1 MQQLRTQGAIDLE
14 DHARPNKPQKS
25 RFNLSRTINLT
36 AEPGMII
43 PVDVFPVLPGDD
55 LDIDTEMIMDTLP
68 LAAPSL
74 TRYKVTV
81 HWYYMKARDTWKGF
95 KTFWTRG
102 RTGKITDKVV
112 PTIDADLII
121 KKLDDWNEKGE
132 CSIYP
137 RGYHSLKA
145 FLTGY
150 PDNRSGCP
158 TRESTKDN
166 MILRQYL
173 PYTLIPEEIG
183 DYRTAYLNAS
193 ETGHKH
199 LSSGTDEAKINAMP
213 FVMYQSIVKNNYV
226 NENLLQDNT
235 ALFPEEGDDDWI
247 LPYNAGTVNFIG
259 RGETNNNGWNNG
271 VPSDPDEWKFDHTGV
286 FHNDDTRV
294 RLDLLRYAMF
304 DDDYFTSGLPWLQ
317 RGEAKTLDVDV
328 SGIDIA
334 IKESATG
341 IARGSVTSNYNGGT
355 EQFTL
360 KATTGEVKYNQGE
373 HADQVVTGLLSTQ
386 LGLATVVNQI
396 EARGA
401 GQTTLT
407 TNALREM
414 IALQVWMERN
424 ARVNGS
430 YNMMTYQ
437 HWLVNPNSEEH
448 KPIYF
453 GGSVDYVTFTNVIQ
467 NSESTENAPLG
478 TTAGFGTAGGSS
490 KVGHI
495 RCNDYG
501 YVMGIM
507 IIRQN
512 TQYTQGFEH
521 FWKHEQVFEQMVQPE
536 FQGLSPE
543 PIYNDEIYIS
553 GDENE
558 DNGLFC
564 YQERYQ
570 YLKQRINANR
580 GLFTAAPAKDRLFSA
595 YTQARW
601 FETKPTFSYQFLVMS
616 PDNIRRDMLAYPN
629 YPMFR
634 IQFATKAYVTR
645 ELAYASEPNTFGF

>member
-1 MQQLRTQGAIDLE
+1 MQQINTQGAINLQ

-25 RFNLSRTINLT
+25 RFNISRTTNLT

-43 PVDVFPVLPGDD
+43 PVDLFPVLPGDD
-55 LDIDTEMIMDTLP
+55 LDIETEMMMDTLP

-102 RTGKITDKVV
+102 RTGKVTDKVV
-112 PTIDADLII
+112 PTIEDLQSS
-121 KKLDDWNEKGE
+121 KKGIQIEGYDNHTFD
-132 CSIYP
+132 IYP
-137 RGYHSLKA
+137 RGYHSLISYM
-145 FLTGY
+145 TGQ
-150 PDNRSGCP
+150 PGGRNGVP
-158 TRESTKDN
+158 TEDSTAEQ
-166 MILRQYL
+166 MIFKNFL
-173 PYTLIPEEIG
+173 PYTQIPVET
-183 DYRTAYLNAS
+183 DNYRQKYMEQSKTPQPFINGL
-193 ETGHKH
+193 
-199 LSSGTDEAKINAMP
+199 NAMP
-213 FVMYQSIVKNNYV
+213 FVMYQSIVKNNYI
-226 NENLLQDNT
+226 NENLLQENQ

-247 LPYNAGTVNFIG
+247 LPYNATTVNFIG
-259 RGETNNNGWNNG
+259 RGEANNDGWNRGQPNN
-271 VPSDPDEWKFDHTGV
+271 PDDWKFDWTGV
-286 FHNDDTRV
+286 YHNDDTRV

-317 RGEAKTLDVDV
+317 RGQAKTLDVDV
-328 SGIDIA
+328 SGIDITTNLQEPYEIDYAVTGREEGESIGIRAANGKIQSA
-334 IKESATG
+334 ITQTDYTG
-341 IARGSVTSNYNGGT
+341 KILLNGKSIAD
-355 EQFTL
+355 TL
-360 KATTGEVKYNQGE
+360 KAEGQ
-373 HADQVVTGLLSTQ
+373 
-386 LGLATVVNQI
+386 
-396 EARGA
+396 
-401 GQTTLT
+401 GQTTIT

-437 HWLVNPNSEEH
+437 HWLVNPESEEH

-453 GGSVDYVTFTNVIQ
+453 GGSVDYVQFTNVIQ

-495 RCNDYG
+495 YCKDYG
-501 YVMGIM
+501 YVMGIL

-512 TQYTQGFEH
+512 TQYIQGLEH

-543 PIYNDEIYIS
+543 PIYNDEIYIT
-553 GDENE
+553 DNENE
-558 DNGLFC
+558 NKGLFC

-570 YLKQRINANR
+570 YLKQRTNVNR
-580 GLFTAAPAKDRLFSA
+580 GMFTAAPTKDRLFSA

-601 FETKPTFSYQFLVMS
+601 FESKPTFSYQFLVMS
-616 PDNIRRDMLAYPN
+616 PDNVRRDMLAYPN

>member
-1 MQQLRTQGAIDLE
+1 MQQIRTQGAIDLE

-43 PVDVFPVLPGDD
+43 PIDVFPVLPGDD

-112 PTIDADLII
+112 PTINAKLRIRAEWTQKI
-121 KKLDDWNEKGE
+121 KNTDQICDCYAL
-132 CSIYP
+132 
-137 RGYHSLKA
+137 GYHSLTSY
-145 FLTGY
+145 LTGY
-150 PDNRSGCP
+150 PNDISGDP
-158 TRESTKDN
+158 RGTGTEIILNQTK
-166 MILRQYL
+166 
-173 PYTLIPEEIG
+173 PYTIVPKLEQTLRNEVINLEKTE
-183 DYRTAYLNAS
+183 
-193 ETGHKH
+193 HKNISQNP
-199 LSSGTDEAKINAMP
+199 LINAMP
-213 FVMYQSIVKNNYV
+213 YVMYQSIVKNNYV

-247 LPYNAGTVNFIG
+247 LPYNATTVNFIG
-259 RGETNNNGWNNG
+259 RGETNNDEWNDALPQN
-271 VPSDPDEWKFDHTGV
+271 PSDWTYDYTGIY
-286 FHNDDTRV
+286 HNTDKRV

-317 RGEAKTLDVDV
+317 RGEAKTLDVDITDLSGEITTTTTAISQAVRTGQTQGYQELQSSGGSLSVPGSQALYTGAINLMSAPIANALSV
-328 SGIDIA
+328 SM
-334 IKESATG
+334 
-341 IARGSVTSNYNGGT
+341 
-355 EQFTL
+355 
-360 KATTGEVKYNQGE
+360 QGN
-373 HADQVVTGLLSTQ
+373 A
-386 LGLATVVNQI
+386 
-396 EARGA
+396 
-401 GQTTLT
+401 QTTLT

-437 HWLVNPNSEEH
+437 HWMVNPNSEEH

-467 NSESTENAPLG
+467 NSESTENSPLG

-490 KVGHI
+490 RVGHI

-501 YVMGIM
+501 YVMGIL

-521 FWKHEQVFEQMVQPE
+521 FWRHEQVFEQMVQPE

-558 DNGLFC
+558 DKGLFC

-580 GLFTAAPAKDRLFSA
+580 GLFTASPTRDRLFSA

-601 FETKPTFSYQFLVMS
+601 FEEKPTFSYQFLVMS

>member
-1 MQQLRTQGAIDLE
+1 MQQIKTQGAVDLQ

-25 RFNLSRTINLT
+25 RFNISRTINLT

-43 PVDVFPVLPGDD
+43 PIDVFPVLPGDD
-55 LDIDTEMIMDTLP
+55 LDVDTEMVMDTLP

-102 RTGKITDKVV
+102 RNGKITDKVV
-112 PTIDADLII
+112 PKIKTDLRLA
-121 KKLDDWNEKGE
+121 KKNLNYGSENQ
-132 CSIYP
+132 SIQSWIRP
-137 RGYHSLKA
+137 IGYHSLQCFMTGSPNRLSGIPDQKA
-145 FLTGY
+145 TSLIKK
-150 PDNRSGCP
+150 
-158 TRESTKDN
+158 E
-166 MILRQYL
+166 YL
-173 PYTLIPEEIG
+173 PYTATPAVAEIQDWSNLIK
-183 DYRTAYLNAS
+183 
-193 ETGHKH
+193 TGH
-199 LSSGTDEAKINAMP
+199 EATGDLNAMP

-226 NENLLQDNT
+226 NENLLQDNQ

-247 LPYNAGTVNFIG
+247 LPYNATTVNFIG
-259 RGETNNNGWNNG
+259 RGEANNNGWNNG
-271 VPSDPDEWKFDHTGV
+271 EPQDADDWKFDYTGV
-286 FHNDDTRV
+286 YHNDDTRV

-328 SGIDIA
+328 SGIGV
-334 IKESATG
+334 EATDT
-341 IARGSVTSNYNGGT
+341 I
-355 EQFTL
+355 
-360 KATTGEVKYNQGE
+360 VKGVNQGGE
-373 HADQVVTGLLSTQ
+373 LVSVSANNGLLKSEN
-386 LGLATVVNQI
+386 LNFFGNMAI
-396 EARGA
+396 EGQDLKNALRITGNA
-401 GQTTLT
+401 QTTLT

-414 IALQVWMERN
+414 IAMQVWMERN

-437 HWLVNPNSEEH
+437 HWLVNPESEEH

-453 GGSVDYVTFTNVIQ
+453 GGSVDYVEFTNVIQ
-467 NSESTENAPLG
+467 NSESTANAPLG
-478 TTAGFGTAGGSS
+478 TTAGFGTAGGNS

-495 RCNDYG
+495 YCKDYG
-501 YVMGIM
+501 YVMGIL

-512 TQYTQGFEH
+512 TQYTQGVEH

-543 PIYNDEIYIS
+543 PIYNDELYIS
-553 GDENE
+553 DDENQ
-558 DNGLFC
+558 NKGLFC

-580 GLFTAAPAKDRLFSA
+580 GLFTAKPTKDRLFSA

-616 PDNIRRDMLAYPN
+616 PDNMRRDMLAYPN

>member
-1 MQQLRTQGAIDLE
+1 MQQLKTQGAIDLE

-43 PVDVFPVLPGDD
+43 PIDVFPVLPGDD

-112 PTIDADLII
+112 PKIKTDLRLA
-121 KKLDDWNEKGE
+121 KKTLNYGSGNQNVESW
-132 CSIYP
+132 IRP
-137 RGYHSLKA
+137 TGYHSLQA
-145 FLTGY
+145 YMTGSPNRLSGV
-150 PDNRSGCP
+150 PDQ
-158 TRESTKDN
+158 EAEIIIKKE
-166 MILRQYL
+166 YL
-173 PYTLIPEEIG
+173 PYTATPAVSEIAAWSNMIKTG
-183 DYRTAYLNAS
+183 HN
-193 ETGHKH
+193 ETGD
-199 LSSGTDEAKINAMP
+199 LNAMP

-247 LPYNAGTVNFIG
+247 LPYNATTVNFIG
-259 RGETNNNGWNNG
+259 RGESNNNDWNNG
-271 VPSDPDEWKFDHTGV
+271 EPSNADDWKFDYTGV

-317 RGEAKTLDVDV
+317 RGEAKTLDVDITNLSGEITTTTTAISQAVRTGQTQGYQELQSSGGSLSVPGSQSLYTGKIDLMSAPIANALSV
-328 SGIDIA
+328 SM
-334 IKESATG
+334 
-341 IARGSVTSNYNGGT
+341 
-355 EQFTL
+355 
-360 KATTGEVKYNQGE
+360 QGN
-373 HADQVVTGLLSTQ
+373 A
-386 LGLATVVNQI
+386 
-396 EARGA
+396 
-401 GQTTLT
+401 QTTLT

-437 HWLVNPNSEEH
+437 HWLVNPESEEH

-467 NSESTENAPLG
+467 NSESTENSPLG

-495 RCNDYG
+495 YCKDYG
-501 YVMGIM
+501 YVMGIL

-512 TQYTQGFEH
+512 TQYTQGVEH

-543 PIYNDEIYIS
+543 PIYNDELYIS
-553 GDENE
+553 NDESENK
-558 DNGLFC
+558 GLFC

-580 GLFTAAPAKDRLFSA
+580 GLFTAAPTKDRLFSA

-601 FETKPTFSYQFLVMS
+601 FESKPTFSYQFLVMS
-616 PDNIRRDMLAYPN
+616 PDNMRRDMLAYPN

>member
-1 MQQLRTQGAIDLE
+1 MQQLRTQGATDLE

-43 PVDVFPVLPGDD
+43 PIDVFPVLPGDD

-74 TRYKVTV
+74 TKYKVTV

-95 KTFWTRG
+95 KAFWTRG
-102 RTGKITDKVV
+102 RTGKITNKVV
-112 PTIDADLII
+112 PTIDAHTIL
-121 KKLDDWNEKGE
+121 KSRTANVGGNEVTLD
-132 CSIYP
+132 YYV
-137 RGYHSLKA
+137 RGYHSLINY
-145 FLTGY
+145 LTGQ
-150 PDNRSGCP
+150 PENRSGVWEED
-158 TRESTKDN
+158 TN
-166 MILRQYL
+166 NLILKQYL
-173 PYTLIPEEIG
+173 PYTTVVRGG
-183 DYRTAYLNAS
+183 DTTYDTQL
-193 ETGHKH
+193 TGHKYWNE
-199 LSSGTDEAKINAMP
+199 SSKINAMP

-259 RGETNNNGWNNG
+259 RGETNNNDWNNG
-271 VPSDPDEWKFDHTGV
+271 APSDANDWKFDYTGV

-328 SGIDIA
+328 TGIDIVPD
-334 IKESATG
+334 ISAPYRINGG
-341 IARGSVTSNYNGGT
+341 ILSENINGGILDVNNGSVQESTSGSNYTGEMKLNAYT
-355 EQFTL
+355 IAQAL
-360 KATTGEVKYNQGE
+360 KAE
-373 HADQVVTGLLSTQ
+373 
-386 LGLATVVNQI
+386 
-396 EARGA
+396 GA
-401 GQTTLT
+401 GQATLT

-437 HWLVNPNSEEH
+437 HWLVNPESEEH

-453 GGSVDYVTFTNVIQ
+453 GGSVDYITFTNVIQ

-490 KVGHI
+490 RVGHI
-495 RCNDYG
+495 YCKDYG
-501 YVMGIM
+501 YVMGI
-507 IIRQN
+507 IIIKQN

-521 FWKHEQVFEQMVQPE
+521 FWRHEEVFEQMVQPE

-553 GDENE
+553 GDANE
-558 DNGLFC
+558 DKGLFC

-570 YLKQRINANR
+570 YLKQRVNANR
-580 GLFTAAPAKDRLFSA
+580 GLFTAAPTKDRLFSA

-601 FETKPTFSYQFLVMS
+601 FEEKPTFSYQFLVMS
-616 PDNIRRDMLAYPN
+616 PDNMRRDMLAYPN